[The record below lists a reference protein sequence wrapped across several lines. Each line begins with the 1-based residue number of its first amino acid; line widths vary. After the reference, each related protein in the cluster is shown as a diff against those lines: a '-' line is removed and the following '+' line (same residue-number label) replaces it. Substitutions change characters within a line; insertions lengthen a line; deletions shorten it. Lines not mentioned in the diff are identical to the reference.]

1 MVHPLHPNSATTR
14 VQHPL
19 VELVVADYLELVD
32 AEAPGLVEGLYLTG
46 SVALGDF
53 RPRTSDVDFVA
64 VTARPLDAA
73 SRAALARAHAGLRAR
88 RPRPHFD
95 GLYVTWAEL
104 AADPALRRGP
114 SSHEGRL
121 DADGHAPG
129 DPVTW
134 HTVAHHGVACRGP
147 APADLVVWADPG
159 ALAAWTLGNLDRY
172 WRRLLD
178 DAARPGRR
186 WWLASLT
193 PYGAVW
199 IALGVTRLHYTLAT
213 GALCSKAEAARYAL
227 RAFPDERWRRVVEE
241 CLRIREADRAGS
253 GVRGALRGALAEAGD
268 LMSGRS
274 CYPTPLA
281 RRREVLAF
289 GALAMDDARR
299 RYGPA
304 A

>member
-1 MVHPLHPNSATTR
+1 MVPPHPNSATAR

-46 SVALGDF
+46 SAALGDF

-73 SRAALARAHAGLRAR
+73 ARAALARAHARLRAR

-95 GLYVTWAEL
+95 GLYATWAEL

-114 SSHEGRL
+114 SSHEGRF

-134 HTVAHHGVACRGP
+134 HTVARHGVARRGP
-147 APADLVVWADPG
+147 APADLAVWADPA
-159 ALAAWTLGNLDRY
+159 ALAAWTLDNLDRY

-178 DAARPGRR
+178 DALRPGRR

-213 GALCSKAEAARYAL
+213 GALCSKADAARYAL
-227 RAFPDERWRRVVEE
+227 RAFPDERWRRVVQE
-241 CLRIREADRAGS
+241 CLRIREADRAGP
-253 GVRGALRGALAEAGD
+253 GAGGALRGALADAGD
-268 LMSGRS
+268 VAAVGAP
-274 CYPTPLA
+274 YATPLA
-281 RRREVLAF
+281 RRRDVLAF
-289 GALAMDDARR
+289 AEMAVDDARR